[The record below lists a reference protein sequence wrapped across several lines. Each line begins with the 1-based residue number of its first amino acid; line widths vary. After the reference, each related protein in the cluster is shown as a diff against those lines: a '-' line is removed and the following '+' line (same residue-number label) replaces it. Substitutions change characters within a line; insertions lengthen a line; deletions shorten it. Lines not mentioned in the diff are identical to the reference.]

1 MDIKNNFSFSVILL
15 IILVFISAIAV
26 VYVRHSNR
34 LLFIAV
40 DDLSKKQDEL
50 YYQRSQLILENE
62 TLSSLSRIDTIA
74 KKKLDMDRP
83 KKINILS

>member
-34 LLFIAV
+34 LLFIGIDGLA
-40 DDLSKKQDEL
+40 KKQDEL

>member
-74 KKKLDMDRP
+74 KKKLDMDIP

>member
-34 LLFIAV
+34 LLFIGIDGLA
-40 DDLSKKQDEL
+40 KKQDEL
-50 YYQRSQLILENE
+50 IL
-62 TLSSLSRIDTIA
+62 LR
-74 KKKLDMDRP
+74 KK
-83 KKINILS
+83 N

>member
-34 LLFIAV
+34 LLFIGIDGLA
-40 DDLSKKQDEL
+40 KKQDEL

-74 KKKLDMDRP
+74 KKKIRYGYT
-83 KKINILS
+83 

>member
-34 LLFIAV
+34 LLFIGIDGLA
-40 DDLSKKQDEL
+40 KKQDEL

-74 KKKLDMDRP
+74 KKKLDMDIP